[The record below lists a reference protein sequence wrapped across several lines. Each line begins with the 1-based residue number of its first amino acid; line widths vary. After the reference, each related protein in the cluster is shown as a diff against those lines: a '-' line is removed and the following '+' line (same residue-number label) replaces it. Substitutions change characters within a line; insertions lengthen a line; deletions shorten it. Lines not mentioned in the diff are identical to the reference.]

1 VEVRGLPACR
11 PEPPVGDAPMVA
23 LAERYNV
30 PAAGLDGW
38 TVAVNLTRSGC
49 RIGDPGLRYYA
60 ERLAAR
66 SVLARAAGLVGPLRG
81 ATEVVRETLREPFA
95 GELDVEATLE
105 NVLGK
110 AYPEPGDWVIQH
122 REERRHQVVLMVD
135 TSLSMSGE
143 NMAVA
148 AVAAAVLA
156 LKLKPEDLA
165 VVVFEDK
172 AQAVTRLEVADPV
185 DEVVRRM
192 LDQPVRG
199 YTNIAAALE
208 LGAAEL
214 ERGRNPRRS
223 GLLITDGVVT
233 AGGDPLPL
241 AHRFPRL
248 FVLLTEDYK
257 MNPELC
263 RRLADAGHGDV
274 FPVRAFSDLPAR
286 LLDVANRVLR

>member
-1 VEVRGLPACR
+1 MKVRGAPACQ
-11 PEPPVGDAPMVA
+11 PDLVAELAPLVA
-23 LAERYNV
+23 LAERYDM
-30 PAAGLDGW
+30 PASDLDGW
-38 TVAVNLTRSGC
+38 TVAVNLTRNGY
-49 RIGDPGLRYYA
+49 RIGNPALRFYA

-66 SVLARAAGLVGPLRG
+66 SVLARAATLVGPVRG
-81 ATEVVRETLREPFA
+81 VTHMVREPMRELYR
-95 GELDVEATLE
+95 GELDVEATLG
-105 NVLGK
+105 NLVGK
-110 AYPEPGDWVIQH
+110 AFPEPEDWVVKH

-143 NMAVA
+143 NMAIA
-148 AVAAAVLA
+148 AVAVAVLA
-156 LKLKPEDLA
+156 LKLKPEDLS
-165 VVVFEDK
+165 VVVFEDD
-172 AQAVTRLEVADPV
+172 AEAITRLEVPEVA

-199 YTNIAAALE
+199 YTNIEAALE

-223 GLLITDGVVT
+223 GLLITDGVAT

-241 AHRFPRL
+241 ASRFPHL

-257 MNPELC
+257 MNPDLC
-263 RRLADAGHGDV
+263 RQLADAGHGDV
-274 FPVRAFSDLPAR
+274 FKVRTFRDLPAR

>member
-1 VEVRGLPACR
+1 VRGLPECALEA
-11 PEPPVGDAPMVA
+11 PAGDAPLVSLADRYHVA
-23 LAERYNV
+23 V
-30 PAAGLDGW
+30 PDLDGW
-38 TVAVNLTRSGC
+38 TIAVNLTRSGC
-49 RIGDPGLRYYA
+49 RIADPGLRFYA

-66 SVLARAAGLVGPLRG
+66 AVLRRAARLVGPLKA
-81 ATEVVRETLREPFA
+81 ATQTVHEPLREPFA
-95 GELDVEATLE
+95 GELDVEATVDNL
-105 NVLGK
+105 LGK
-110 AYPEPGDWVIQH
+110 PFPEAGDWIVT
-122 REERRHQVVLMVD
+122 RRVDRRHQVVLMVD

-143 NMAVA
+143 NMAIA

-156 LKLKPEDLA
+156 LKLHPEDLS

-172 AQAVTRLEVADPV
+172 ATAATHLGVPDAPA
-185 DEVVRRM
+185 EVVRRM

-214 ERGRNPRRS
+214 DRGRNPRRS

-241 AHRFPRL
+241 AQRFPHL

-263 RRLADAGHGDV
+263 RQLADAGHGDV
-274 FPVRAFSDLPAR
+274 FPVRAFRDLPSR
-286 LLDVANRVLR
+286 LLTVANRILR